1 MFEDGSGWGAV
12 LRVFIE
18 INLTKPLP
26 RKRSINL
33 KGNIVLIPL
42 TYEKLPRLCIK
53 CGRLIHGSQ
62 GCEKGGIKM
71 EEVDQFSSWLRA
83 ESYQKSQGRGGSDSG
98 QQQGTPEYFRPTE
111 SQHITKAVT
120 PTISPESF
128 SMKVTGKSVDVY
140 VGETPGTKRLN
151 IEENRDPACKQEA
164 DINSHAQVGLNKG
177 SRSQGPSAVL
187 ITTLVEVPTN
197 RPMCMGPQMDNQLSV
212 QNPMNLEA
220 EVEPEELKGGSTS

>member
-1 MFEDGSGWGAV
+1 
-12 LRVFIE
+12 
-18 INLTKPLP
+18 
-26 RKRSINL
+26 
-33 KGNIVLIPL
+33 
-42 TYEKLPRLCIK
+42 
-53 CGRLIHGSQ
+53 
-62 GCEKGGIKM
+62 M

-220 EVEPEELKGGSTS
+220 EVEPEELKGGSTSQLLQLKRWKRRARAPNQADSIIKEPAKRNTDGSENEEVGLQKSIYRQPG